1 MKNFDINRFC
11 LALKCQ
17 LLSSRRQWLR
27 LFGILTLAMFV
38 MDIFFTRISY
48 HAYES
53 TFEEFGLDS
62 VRHFYEHIIG
72 QTAGVGIFIL
82 FGAMMFGACYVFS
95 HLKETRQRTTYLMW
109 PVSNLEKFLICP
121 IVFSDPDLVKFG
133 VTKKVTDILAKAK
146 IKFTLYSDIKP
157 NPTIENVKNGV
168 KAAKKAKADCIVAI
182 GGGSSMDTAKAVGIT
197 A

>member
-1 MKNFDINRFC
+1 MKNFDINRFG

-48 HAYES
+48 QAYES

-95 HLKETRQRTTYLMW
+95 WARGPCGRSRAARRHLRPRG
-109 PVSNLEKFLICP
+109 VSLRMPGSGTPRGIR
-121 IVFSDPDLVKFG
+121 
-133 VTKKVTDILAKAK
+133 
-146 IKFTLYSDIKP
+146 
-157 NPTIENVKNGV
+157 
-168 KAAKKAKADCIVAI
+168 AARCRW
-182 GGGSSMDTAKAVGIT
+182 
-197 A
+197 